1 MASNLGGEVTLSPRI
16 HSINDVRSF
25 TGESLGYS
33 PYVEVTAERIR
44 AFADATDDHQWIHVD
59 EERARTGPFGGT
71 IAHGYL
77 ILSLIPE
84 LLNQVLE
91 VEVPGTRINYGLNRV
106 RFVTPVPAGS
116 EVRLSATVAEVTP
129 AGEGW
134 QIVFDVTIEMRDHV
148 KPACVAQVLYRW
160 YPS

>member
-1 MASNLGGEVTLSPRI
+1 MSPRI

-25 TGESLGYS
+25 TGESLGFS
-33 PYVEVTAERIR
+33 PYVTITAERIR

-59 EERARTGPFGGT
+59 EERAKAGPYGRT

-77 ILSLIPE
+77 IVSMIPA
-84 LLNQVLE
+84 LLNQVLD

-106 RFVTPVPAGS
+106 RFISPVPAES
-116 EVRLSATVAEVTP
+116 DIRLGATLVEVTP

-134 QIVFDVTIEMRDHV
+134 QMVFDVTIELRDHD

>member
-1 MASNLGGEVTLSPRI
+1 MSPRI

-25 TGESLGYS
+25 TGESLGFS
-33 PYVEVTAERIR
+33 PYVTITAERIR

-59 EERARTGPFGGT
+59 EERAKAGPYGRT

-77 ILSLIPE
+77 IVSMIPA
-84 LLNQVLE
+84 LLNQVLD

-106 RFVTPVPAGS
+106 RFISPVPAES
-116 EVRLSATVAEVTP
+116 DIRLGATLVEVTP

-134 QIVFDVTIEMRDHV
+134 QMVFDVRIELRDHD